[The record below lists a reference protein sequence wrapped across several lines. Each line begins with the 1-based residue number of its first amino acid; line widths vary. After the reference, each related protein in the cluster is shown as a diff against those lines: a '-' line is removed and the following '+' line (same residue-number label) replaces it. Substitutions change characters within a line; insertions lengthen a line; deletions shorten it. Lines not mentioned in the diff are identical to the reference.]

1 MVRFNAA
8 GGTFIIPLQQAAGCS
23 VAPPQTTP
31 SCGEALCLRAPPNA
45 MDQYNVWRNAGCLNT
60 SHALFYYGWGTSE
73 DQNLQ
78 IPAWLDSAAAQI
90 TYHKSLYP

>member
-1 MVRFNAA
+1 
-8 GGTFIIPLQQAAGCS
+8 
-23 VAPPQTTP
+23 
-31 SCGEALCLRAPPNA
+31 

-78 IPAWLDSAAAQI
+78 TPGWLDSAAAQI